1 MTLCTVRYKICNNK
15 AYCRENGK
23 VSNRLL
29 FNFLKKVTGYY
40 G

>member
-1 MTLCTVRYKICNNK
+1 MTLCTVRYNICNNK
-15 AYCRENGK
+15 AYCRDYDK

-29 FNFLKKVTGYY
+29 FNFLKKVTGYN